1 MSHERELSQVL
12 RATSTLLA
20 RIEQRD
26 AVLRTAVDGNLQTL
40 QDAAARLHQQLN
52 AIVSGAQTRIT
63 DEARAALL
71 PVAAEYG
78 SVMSSA
84 ATQLHS
90 ASRTVWT
97 WYAGLVG
104 VGLLLA
110 VVGWGVL
117 GYYQREL
124 TRAKDELV
132 RYENAIPVVRAFHA
146 SDAIVCGDRI
156 CVNVDTR
163 AGRQGDRQQYVRAR
177 SSAGL

>member
-1 MSHERELSQVL
+1 MSQERELSQVL

-26 AVLRTAVDGNLQTL
+26 AELRLAVDGNLRTL
-40 QDAAARLHQQLN
+40 QDVVARVHQELN
-52 AIVSGAQTRIT
+52 AIVDGAQAQIT
-63 DEARAALL
+63 DEARAALR
-71 PVAAEYG
+71 PGAAEYG
-78 SVMSSA
+78 SGIGSA
-84 ATQLHS
+84 ATQLHG

-97 WYAGLVG
+97 WYAGLAA

-156 CVNVDTR
+156 CVNVDAR
-163 AGRQGDRQQYVRAR
+163 AGRHGKRQEYVRAR
-177 SSAGL
+177 SSAGP